1 MSQLYG
7 KYKIGVIAN
16 QPLGTQKRLEKYGL
30 AKYISLVISSA
41 EEGVSKPD
49 VRLFQ
54 KALEKADCKGENAM
68 MVGDRGDN
76 DVAPAK
82 KLGMKT
88 VCVKQGIHKLNTPK
102 NEFEVPDYTVDTIE
116 ELLNILKEGH

>member
-1 MSQLYG
+1 
-7 KYKIGVIAN
+7 
-16 QPLGTQKRLEKYGL
+16 
-30 AKYISLVISSA
+30 
-41 EEGVSKPD
+41 
-49 VRLFQ
+49 
-54 KALEKADCKGENAM
+54 M

>member
-1 MSQLYG
+1 
-7 KYKIGVIAN
+7 
-16 QPLGTQKRLEKYGL
+16 
-30 AKYISLVISSA
+30 
-41 EEGVSKPD
+41 
-49 VRLFQ
+49 
-54 KALEKADCKGENAM
+54 M
-68 MVGDRGDN
+68 MVGDRVDN

-88 VCVKQGIHKLNTPK
+88 VCVSQSIRMVSTPK